1 MYETDI
7 AGIWLP
13 ASGPGSF
20 YATRVSAHVNWINSV
35 INAIVAADRPI
46 LQSSTRAADGYADET
61 NATVDNVSKTIT
73 VALPG
78 GSRFYRLRA
87 CDPLTIES
95 IQVQNGTLVL
105 TYQ

>member
-1 MYETDI
+1 MPDI
-7 AGIWLP
+7 GLAQ
-13 ASGPGSF
+13 PGSF

-78 GSRFYRLRA
+78 GSRFYRVRA
-87 CDPLTIES
+87 CDPLTIKS
-95 IQVQNGTLVL
+95 IRVQNGNLVL

>member
-1 MYETDI
+1 
-7 AGIWLP
+7 
-13 ASGPGSF
+13 
-20 YATRVSAHVNWINSV
+20 VSWINSV
-35 INAIVAADRPI
+35 INANLAADPPI
-46 LQSSTRAADGYADET
+46 LQSSTNAADGYADDL
-61 NATVDNVSKTIT
+61 NSKMDDASKTIT

-87 CDPLTIES
+87 CEPLTIKS